1 MLYIESNLYFHR
13 RGSAVFTAD
22 VMVDNSNF
30 VSDSRETVSSKLLED
45 TKNALQERGDEL
57 MKIINTEGEGG
68 IIGDPILDTESVQI
82 LDDNVGEIPYRFV

>member
-30 VSDSRETVSSKLLED
+30 ESERQDAVSSKLLND

-57 MKIINTEGEGG
+57 LVIINTEGEGG
-68 IIGDPILDTESVQI
+68 IIGDPILDTESVQV
-82 LDDNVGEIPYRFV
+82 LDDNPGEIP